1 MLKKEAKFAKIA
13 IIGQTNSGK
22 STLVN
27 SILGEKVSIVSKK
40 VQTTKTK
47 VLGILNEPNIQ
58 IVFIDTPGIF
68 NPKRKLDSIL
78 LKHAY
83 QDIEHAN
90 KILLL
95 VDCTNINLDYTQKI
109 IKNLENVKIDLVIN
123 KIDLI
128 KNKKDLLEIATKLS
142 SLHNFGKIYMI
153 SALKRDGTN
162 KLKQDIIDDAPCME
176 FEFPDYAV
184 SDVSFKEF
192 SKEIT
197 REQILNLVHKEI
209 PYNVVIEIES
219 YQEQEKQITIKQVIY
234 VINESH
240 KKILVGKNATKIKHI
255 GQNARQE
262 LEKIAEKKVN
272 LFLYVKVDE
281 KCLQKAYIYR

>member
-1 MLKKEAKFAKIA
+1 MLKENTKFAKIA

-27 SILGEKVSIVSKK
+27 NFLGEKVSIVSKK
-40 VQTTKTK
+40 VQTTKTR

-68 NPKRKLDSIL
+68 NPKRNLDSIL
-78 LKHAY
+78 IKQAY

-95 VDCTNINLDYTQKI
+95 VDCTNINLDYTKKI
-109 IKNLENVKIDLVIN
+109 IKNLENLKIDLVIN

-128 KNKKDLLEIATKLS
+128 KNKEDLLKIATMLS
-142 SLHNFGKIYMI
+142 ALHSFDKIYMI
-153 SALKRDGTN
+153 SAKKQDGME
-162 KLKQDIIDDAPCME
+162 KLKQDIIDNTPTGE

-209 PYNVVIEIES
+209 PYNIVIEIED
-219 YQEQEKQITIKQVIY
+219 YKEEEKQITVKQIIY

-240 KKILVGKNATKIKHI
+240 KKILIGKNAEKIKHI
-255 GQNARQE
+255 GQSARKE

-272 LFLYVKVDE
+272 LFLYVKIDE
-281 KCLQKAYIYR
+281 KCLQKSYIK